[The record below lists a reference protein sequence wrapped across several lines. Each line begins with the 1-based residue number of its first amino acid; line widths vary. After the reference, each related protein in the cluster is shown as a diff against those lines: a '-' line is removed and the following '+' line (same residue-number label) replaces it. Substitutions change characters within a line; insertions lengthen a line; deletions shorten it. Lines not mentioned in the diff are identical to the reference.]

1 VSGNAVLT
9 QDAEMAGQILSRAL
23 SFIAFSRC
31 TCMFAATARE
41 ENVGEARRD
50 PITRSKLASA

>member
-1 VSGNAVLT
+1 VLT

-23 SFIAFSRC
+23 RFTAFSRC
-31 TCMFAATARE
+31 ARMLAATAGE

-50 PITRSKLASA
+50 PIKRSKLASA